1 MCELPNEGL
10 VPTKAASDA
19 AAIKEV
25 TDTSRV
31 DKNSSVSCI
40 ENTTDDENEEFKE
53 IIDNGLNHVDTESEN
68 EGQEIVE
75 ISQRN
80 STGSLNIFFREI
92 KLPTLFRL
100 TQFKNHGVQILG
112 CFCH

>member
-53 IIDNGLNHVDTESEN
+53 IIDNGLNQLDTEGGN
-68 EGQEIVE
+68 KGQETVE
-75 ISQRN
+75 IRLRN
-80 STGSLNIFFREI
+80 FTGSLNQILRQI
-92 KLPTLFRL
+92 KLLTLFK
-100 TQFKNHGVQILG
+100 TQFEIHGVG
-112 CFCH
+112 MSGFFCH